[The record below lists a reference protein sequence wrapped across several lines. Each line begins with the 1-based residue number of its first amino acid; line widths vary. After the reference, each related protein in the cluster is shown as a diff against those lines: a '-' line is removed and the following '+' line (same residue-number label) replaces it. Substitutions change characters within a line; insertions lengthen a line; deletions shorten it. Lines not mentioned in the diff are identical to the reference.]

1 MPWLYVFFQPSLSY
15 FHLTIALLFHM
26 SEVNS
31 SYVVLQVLFFNYTI
45 SSKDINQSSIPV
57 HSFNEHLLSANYRL
71 IAVDAEIK
79 DTVSV
84 FMLLSVR
91 EVTAHL

>member
-1 MPWLYVFFQPSLSY
+1 M
-15 FHLTIALLFHM
+15 
-26 SEVNS
+26 NS
-31 SYVVLQVLFFNYTI
+31 SYVVLQVLFFNYTV